1 TTEEAT
7 TTTATTIFTTTTTMK
22 KVVENKIP
30 EIIINRVKKEDL
42 YSTSYKD
49 KIDIIKEEFEKEKK
63 NLKDVVNESFNYSP
77 GIVSK
82 TELKD
87 IIIDSKTG
95 VKSAGGELIIKLKPD
110 KTDADFINELKSSK
124 IEGMISGYIPTF
136 NYIQVVINNLNDE
149 TLNKIRKF
157 ATVKEANKNYV
168 QETFGGG
175 LQNWHITDFNI
186 ENIWKITRGKGVKIA
201 ILDTGFD
208 MSSDCFTTGIIYPY
222 SVITQSAIFE
232 DGVSKT
238 SGDIERVID
247 HGTKVA
253 SVIGGYDK
261 IDKIVYK
268 PDIGVAPDSS
278 IIPIQVLGYS
288 FDKDKMFTTDMM
300 ILEGIARAIAFNADI
315 INLSVGTDYSS
326 IIKKDKVYN
335 PKEREEINKKL
346 SFYCSISLNNYNEA
360 FAECEKYGIWVVC
373 SAGNDSMDAKYQP
386 LANHHYTLSAGSINW
401 NGQISGYSNFGND
414 VDCYAP
420 GEGVPV
426 VAPGNNIFS
435 AKGTS
440 FSAPFVS
447 GILALIKSTG
457 VDKSQKDII
466 SILRKTNLKLRLSI
480 LPDET
485 TPVFYPEGIFKELG
499 INITPNIDWI
509 QKEKD
514 FFNKYGKYFIGK
526 QDTDIIKFDK
536 IAGFYVE
543 SGKIDHNKNEFNLV
557 RKIAADNFN
566 YAVSKLKDNNKQDDY
581 FISIILSK
589 SQLAETQKKEI
600 INNIKYSDYFSIICN
615 DQYGNCYNPEN
626 NPAVMDILY
635 EYEKRL
641 DVSSDFFNSNS
652 IIGLGSIGKYYSKS
666 YDILIKYLDNRID
679 DSKEFLTDE
688 IWACNSL
695 SEVTDDIGILTEY
708 VGKTY
713 NHMKNRHIAILD
725 ENTNYLLYSLLLK
738 TGFKDGLTKVRESL
752 IYYDGLTTK
761 NEILIKKYQGLLNR
775 YTDFG
780 IKYDYLADEDKKAAI
795 AREFSNYI
803 ENCVFINGRFVKG
816 E

>member
-1 TTEEAT
+1 
-7 TTTATTIFTTTTTMK
+7 
-22 KVVENKIP
+22 
-30 EIIINRVKKEDL
+30 
-42 YSTSYKD
+42 
-49 KIDIIKEEFEKEKK
+49 
-63 NLKDVVNESFNYSP
+63 
-77 GIVSK
+77 
-82 TELKD
+82 
-87 IIIDSKTG
+87 
-95 VKSAGGELIIKLKPD
+95 
-110 KTDADFINELKSSK
+110 
-124 IEGMISGYIPTF
+124 
-136 NYIQVVINNLNDE
+136 
-149 TLNKIRKF
+149 
-157 ATVKEANKNYV
+157 
-168 QETFGGG
+168 
-175 LQNWHITDFNI
+175 
-186 ENIWKITRGKGVKIA
+186 
-201 ILDTGFD
+201 
-208 MSSDCFTTGIIYPY
+208 
-222 SVITQSAIFE
+222 
-232 DGVSKT
+232 
-238 SGDIERVID
+238 
-247 HGTKVA
+247 
-253 SVIGGYDK
+253 
-261 IDKIVYK
+261 
-268 PDIGVAPDSS
+268 
-278 IIPIQVLGYS
+278 
-288 FDKDKMFTTDMM
+288 
-300 ILEGIARAIAFNADI
+300 
-315 INLSVGTDYSS
+315 
-326 IIKKDKVYN
+326 
-335 PKEREEINKKL
+335 
-346 SFYCSISLNNYNEA
+346 
-360 FAECEKYGIWVVC
+360 
-373 SAGNDSMDAKYQP
+373 
-386 LANHHYTLSAGSINW
+386 
-401 NGQISGYSNFGND
+401 
-414 VDCYAP
+414 AP
-420 GEGVPV
+420 GEGVPI